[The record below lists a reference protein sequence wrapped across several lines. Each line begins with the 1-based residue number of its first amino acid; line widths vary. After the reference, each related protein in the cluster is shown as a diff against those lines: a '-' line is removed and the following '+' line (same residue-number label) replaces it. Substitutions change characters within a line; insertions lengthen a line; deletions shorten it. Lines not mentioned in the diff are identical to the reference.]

1 MEASQDA
8 LRDELHVAYTPDRDW
23 IDCVREAL
31 EPIAVEPPIDHLL
44 LVVHGVG
51 NPEGDQ
57 TGNPTLDDMICDFQR
72 TVCDVQEH
80 QGMTQVYEH
89 STVHADTAH
98 SAQWIVDS
106 HSTSAAHRRVLHQCT
121 QLDRTV
127 TTFPVPSLLILP
139 VVCSGR

>member
-1 MEASQDA
+1 MEAGQDA
-8 LRDELHVAYTPDRDW
+8 LRDELHVAYTPDRSW

-57 TGNPTLDDMICDFQR
+57 TGNPTLDDMLCDFQR

-80 QGMTQVYEH
+80 QGMTQVY
-89 STVHADTAH
+89 DH
-98 SAQWIVDS
+98 SACRQRAVGSRQSQHLGSTAQSAQCVQPSVHGSRS
-106 HSTSAAHRRVLHQCT
+106 HSH
-121 QLDRTV
+121 
-127 TTFPVPSLLILP
+127 PLP
-139 VVCSGR
+139 C